1 MNIKSLILGS
11 ATAALAATG
20 AQAADAIVIAEP
32 EPVEYVRVC
41 DVYGAGFFYI
51 PGTETCLRIGAE
63 IRHQVGTADS
73 DAGGAASNFYGFVED
88 TWNSHS
94 RIRLFVDARSETE
107 YGQLRGYA
115 RIDSARTSGL
125 SGITATGLAA
135 ADGTYLNHAW
145 LSLGGFRAGW
155 TDSAWVSVPQGGVA
169 AGGSHSDTGLD
180 YAYQQAHLIQYNFSG
195 SNGFFGTISLEDD
208 NDGNYAAPYFADR
221 NYIPNVVGVVGVNQ
235 GWGGAWLKVGF
246 DENRLAINPLT
257 LLPVDDSGFG
267 VQAGL
272 HYNIPGAPGSSFR
285 LLGFYA
291 DSDNKYNP
299 MTGTGHARWDAAGG
313 LLSPDSILVGG
324 PEWSIQAS
332 YHHQFNAQFGASI
345 GVQYFNDFYFA
356 GTDVSTGLDGW
367 ALELVGVWTPVK
379 DFTVRTEVVYSDFDT
394 LAPGVDGDSLS
405 GWVRF
410 SRFF

>member
-11 ATAALAATG
+11 ATVALAATG

-291 DSDNKYNP
+291 DSDNQYAVGRNARL
-299 MTGTGHARWDAAGG
+299 GTGA
-313 LLSPDSILVGG
+313 
-324 PEWSIQAS
+324 EWSVIAS
-332 YHHQFNAQFGASI
+332 YFHRFNAQFGASLA
-345 GVQYFNDFYFA
+345 VQYFNDLYLP
-356 GTDVSTGLDGW
+356 GTDVSTNVDAW
-367 ALELVGVWTPVK
+367 ALELHGLWTPVEN
-379 DFTVRTEVVYSDFDT
+379 FAVRTEIVYRDIDT
-394 LAPGVDGDSLS
+394 PAGVDGSSVS
-405 GWVRF
+405 GFVRF